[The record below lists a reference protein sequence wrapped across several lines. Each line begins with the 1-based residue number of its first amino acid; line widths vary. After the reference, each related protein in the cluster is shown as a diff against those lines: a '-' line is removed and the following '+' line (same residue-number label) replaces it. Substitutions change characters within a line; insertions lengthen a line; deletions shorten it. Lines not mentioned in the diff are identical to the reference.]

1 MTNQAKITIVA
12 EDKATQVFRQVSGSV
27 GTLQR
32 SFERVQLPV
41 ASLQGLLA
49 SLTGG
54 AVIAGFRALVG
65 AIDDLDEAAQ
75 GIGIA
80 ATSLANLRQGALEAG
95 VNAEQL
101 DSALTRLNVRVSEA
115 ADGNEEAARLFR
127 ALGVAV
133 KDASGEARPADQ
145 VLRDLAGRFSSLQD
159 GTDKAR
165 LAVELFGR
173 SGAKLIPFLNQGA
186 DGLERF
192 SGLTNDTVREAA
204 RLQAEVDKLSASW
217 GRLKFQIAG
226 AVIPAVNEFIELA
239 PKLNS
244 NAFLPAQL
252 NLLNLGRQYLVLKA
266 QKQELDKQIQL
277 GIDNYGNEGRA
288 LSTSAREVFAR
299 IEADKAAAAAAKKR
313 AEELARL
320 NKELEAQRRA
330 QQQGDSQRDL
340 LRLQRIDDAQ
350 AAVDQAAA
358 RRAEILR
365 DLTGQTALAEQAEQL
380 RLIDEALFDG
390 VITLEQYDVA
400 YRKVF
405 GLNSDAQKGLEKTR
419 ELADQVALSFASS
432 LGQFIEQGGSVRDF
446 FDALAKDLL
455 KITTQLLIVEPLAR
469 ALRNA
474 LSGGGSGSSGSGFD
488 LGSLLASFAGARAMG
503 GPVAAGSTYLV
514 GERGPE
520 LFTAQRS
527 GYISPNGAVSV
538 VNNFTVSGPVDARTQ
553 EQIAAAAARG
563 VARVSRRYN

>member
-1 MTNQAKITIVA
+1 MTNQAKITVVA

-101 DSALTRLNVRVSEA
+101 DTALTRLNVRVSEA

-133 KDASGEARPADQ
+133 RDAGGEARPADQ
-145 VLRDLAGRFSSLQD
+145 VLKDLAGRFSSLQD

-173 SGAKLIPFLNQGA
+173 SGAELIPFLNQGA

-192 SGLTNDTVREAA
+192 SGLTSDTVREAA

-217 GRLKFQIAG
+217 SRLKFQIAG
-226 AVIPAVNEFIELA
+226 AVIPAINEFIELA
-239 PKLNS
+239 PRLNS

-288 LSTSAREVFAR
+288 LSTSAREVFSR
-299 IEADKAAAAAAKKR
+299 VEADKAATAAAKKR

-380 RLIDEALFDG
+380 RLIDEALFDR

-432 LGQFIEQGGSVRDF
+432 LGQFIEKGGSVRDF

-469 ALRNA
+469 ALRDA
-474 LSGGGSGSSGSGFD
+474 LSSGGGGSGFD